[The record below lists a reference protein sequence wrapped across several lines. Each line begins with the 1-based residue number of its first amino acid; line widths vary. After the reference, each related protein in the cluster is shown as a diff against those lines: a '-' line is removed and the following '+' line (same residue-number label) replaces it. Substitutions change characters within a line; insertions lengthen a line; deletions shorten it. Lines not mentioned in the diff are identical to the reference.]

1 MSERQIEILEGEGFT
16 VVYNSLIQDI
26 RLRLATRA
34 VLILMLS
41 KPKSWD
47 FSVRGMAA
55 IAGVSKDTM
64 SKMLD
69 ELAEAGYL
77 RRKQQGRTRGRFDKG
92 GYIVSGRPVFL
103 ADKPE
108 LPVAENQSGY
118 PSGVQTEPEARRSQT
133 PAGAAVPCPNFSY
146 TKESYAKKSPQENKE
161 QENTKQDNPPIVP
174 PGDGER
180 AAPRRREKSR
190 YKAEPDWK
198 PERFAGFWKLY
209 PRGENKQNAIRAW
222 DKLKPSDEL
231 LETMGKALLRQM
243 QGEDWQRGIGI
254 PYAATWLNNARWEDE
269 QRAAPTPC
277 GGWAEEEDAKW
288 TT

>member
-16 VVYNSLIQDI
+16 IVYNSLIQDS

-47 FSVRGMAA
+47 FSVRGMAS

-77 RRKQQGRTRGRFDKG
+77 CRKQQGRTRGRFDKG

-108 LPVAENQSGY
+108 ESEKAADVHQQSVCGGE
-118 PSGVQTEPEARRSQT
+118 SA
-133 PAGAAVPCPNFSY
+133 PCPNFSY
-146 TKESYAKKSPQENKE
+146 AKESYAKNSPQENKE
-161 QENTKQDNPPIVP
+161 QSNTKQDNPPIVP
-174 PGDGER
+174 PGVTKAVREQGF
-180 AAPRRREKSR
+180 APQLEDAVLRWMQYKQERREQYKPTGLKTLLGRIKSKSR
-190 YKAEPDWK
+190 EFGAAAVAD
-198 PERFAGFWKLY
+198 
-209 PRGENKQNAIRAW
+209 AIDMTMAANWQGIVW
-222 DKLKPSDEL
+222 DKLK
-231 LETMGKALLRQM
+231 
-243 QGEDWQRGIGI
+243 
-254 PYAATWLNNARWEDE
+254 
-269 QRAAPTPC
+269 RAAPQEPVRRKL
-277 GGWAEEEDAKW
+277 E
-288 TT
+288 